1 MARELQIIITAQTAD
16 AVQALKTAD
25 QAVDDIGKTSKG
37 SSVGVDALSGKIAQF
52 ATAAGAVML
61 AQKAFTAVFDAMKA
75 VGGVA
80 LTMNA
85 NLETSTL
92 QFTTL
97 MGDAGR
103 AEAHVRSLFEFAKKT
118 PFETGPIIA
127 ASKHLQ
133 LFGGDALNSQKNLTL
148 LGDASAASGA
158 AFEEVAFW
166 TGRMYASLQ
175 AGKPIGEAMMR
186 MTELGIVTPQARLKI
201 EALASTAGGGQK
213 AFEAF
218 QQSLGQFTG
227 AMELQASTFD
237 GLMSTIKDA
246 VQISIADG
254 LKPFF
259 DIVKMGAQLVAQVLG
274 SEGMQRVM
282 TGVATSIS
290 NTFGANPQA
299 QVKGLLFGLV
309 GLAEAAVT
317 AAGVMHQAFSL
328 IKLVIY
334 GVIQGVAELVNGFVV
349 GMATISGVAA
359 SIPGVG
365 AAFDGMNRS
374 LQDTKLFMQGAT
386 DEARKNTAAALEGV
400 MGQGEFG
407 QSLDGARRI
416 LTQFRVEIGKATIT
430 QQDSTKVTQAARQGV
445 TDLGEAHVMTA
456 KEIKAAEKAA
466 KDFQKVQDAIV
477 RMEAKEIP
485 LTKIFQF
492 TKQATDASTEALMKF
507 LNSVTYFSAEGSRAW
522 GQFAATVQQQTP
534 QMGKSFDGLRSSLQG
549 LPNVILGALQGGGNV
564 LKSVGASIGG
574 SLAGDLVA
582 NFGSKLPGMMSGVL
596 STVAGPL
603 GSMFGSLAGSLA
615 GKLFGKL
622 FGPSQQQ
629 QVADMRQRFFDAGG
643 GLQAM
648 QERANLA
655 GVSMQG
661 LFNARTTTDFQRAMT
676 EFNAQL
682 EEAERLAA
690 AAKAQLAEMNT
701 ELGGLLTEAANLGV
715 VLPASMQASIDKL
728 IEAGQLTDENRRLLE
743 EMGAGGQNQ
752 FKAME
757 AAAKKY
763 GVELS
768 ALGPA
773 FTQNKLNEQAAD
785 IIQSFNTMINGGA
798 DLNAVIAGMSDEI
811 NKFVQEAI
819 KSGSTVPENMR
830 PILDAMLAQGKLT
843 GENGQALKD
852 LGGIK
857 FGAPIETATDK
868 LIKKMQELIDRIT
881 DGMQGAFSKATGAAS
896 DFAKKATDAV
906 NSVPDTVRV
915 RFESQGAE
923 AYGFDQG
930 GVVGRDFRRPSSR
943 DVIPAL
949 LRPGEVVLTPEQ
961 ARMSPRAGSNITVN
975 VSVSGYLDSFEARSN
990 LAVVV
995 REELAKTLRRTGRA
1009 A

>member
-1 MARELQIIITAQTAD
+1 MARELQIIITAKTAD
-16 AVQALKTAD
+16 AVQQLEKAD
-25 QAVDDIGKTSKG
+25 KAVDDIGKTSKG
-37 SSVGVDALSGKIAQF
+37 SSGGVDALSSKIGQF

-61 AQKAFTAVFDAMKA
+61 AQKAFSAVFDAMKA

-282 TGVATSIS
+282 AGVATGIS
-290 NTFGANPQA
+290 STFGANPQA

-309 GLAEAAVT
+309 SLGESALT

-349 GMATISGVAA
+349 GMANISSVAA

-365 AAFDGMNRS
+365 AAFDSMNRS

-407 QSLDGARRI
+407 KTLDGARRI
-416 LTQFRVEIGKATIT
+416 LGQFRVEIGRATIT
-430 QQDSTKVTQAARQGV
+430 QQDATKVTQAARQGV

-466 KDFQKVQDAIV
+466 KDFQKVQDAITK
-477 RMEAKEIP
+477 MEAKEIP

-507 LNSVTYFSAEGSRAW
+507 LGSVKSFSAEGSRAW
-522 GQFAATVQQQTP
+522 GQFAATVQQTP
-534 QMGKSFDGLRSSLQG
+534 AVSRSFDQVRGALQN
-549 LPNVILGALQGGGNV
+549 LPSVILSAIQGGGNV
-564 LKSVGASIGG
+564 LKSVGASIGS
-574 SLAGDLVA
+574 SLAGDLVS
-582 NFGSKLPGMMSGVL
+582 NFGSKLPGMMGGIL

-603 GSMFGSLAGSLA
+603 GSMFGSLAGDLA

-622 FGPSQQQ
+622 FGPSQLQ
-629 QVADMRQRFFDAGG
+629 QVEDMRRKFLDAGG

-648 QERANLA
+648 QERADAA

-661 LFNARTTTDFQRAMT
+661 LFNARTTSQFQSAMDVFNQSLRESEERTQKTKEAMDRWGLTIDQMGPKFAAQDINRKLLSIVGDMQLLTSAGADFNLVAEKMAPEINKLVRASITAGT
-676 EFNAQL
+676 EVP
-682 EEAERLAA
+682 R
-690 AAKAQLAEMNT
+690 EM
-701 ELGGLLTEAANLGV
+701 EPILRKMFDLGLLTN
-715 VLPASMQASIDKL
+715 ASGDKL
-728 IEAGQLTDENRRLLE
+728 EDFGEITFATDINR
-743 EMGAGGQNQ
+743 Q
-752 FKAME
+752 F
-757 AAAKKY
+757 
-763 GVELS
+763 S
-768 ALGPA
+768 ALISKMDELLSRFFGMED
-773 FTQNKLNEQAAD
+773 TLNRSREQAGLLSD
-785 IIQSFNTMINGGA
+785 IVRDIEPPQWQEPGSSF
-798 DLNAVIAGMSDEI
+798 V
-811 NKFVQEAI
+811 
-819 KSGSTVPENMR
+819 
-830 PILDAMLAQGKLT
+830 
-843 GENGQALKD
+843 
-852 LGGIK
+852 
-857 FGAPIETATDK
+857 
-868 LIKKMQELIDRIT
+868 
-881 DGMQGAFSKATGAAS
+881 
-896 DFAKKATDAV
+896 
-906 NSVPDTVRV
+906 
-915 RFESQGAE
+915 
-923 AYGFDQG
+923 GFDQG
-930 GVVGRDFRRPSSR
+930 GMAGRDYRRPSSR

-961 ARMSPRAGSNITVN
+961 ARMSPRAANNITVN
-975 VSVSGYLDSFEARSN
+975 VSVAGYLDSFEARSN

>member
-1 MARELQIIITAQTAD
+1 MARELQIIITAKTAD
-16 AVQALKTAD
+16 AVQQLEKAD
-25 QAVDDIGKTSKG
+25 KAVDDIGKTSKG
-37 SSVGVDALSGKIAQF
+37 SSGGVDALSSKIGQF

-61 AQKAFTAVFDAMKA
+61 AQKAFSAVFDAMKA

-133 LFGGDALNSQKNLTL
+133 LFGGDALNSQANLTL

-282 TGVATSIS
+282 ANVATSIS
-290 NTFGANPQA
+290 NAFGANPQA

-309 GLAEAAVT
+309 GLGETVLTVADI
-317 AAGVMHQAFSL
+317 MSRAFSL
-328 IKLVIY
+328 VKLVVY
-334 GVIQGVAELVNGFVV
+334 GVIQVVTELFNVYVRFGEALYSSAARIPVV
-349 GMATISGVAA
+349 GKVFEGISENLKSMKDFMA
-359 SIPGVG
+359 
-365 AAFDGMNRS
+365 
-374 LQDTKLFMQGAT
+374 GAT
-386 DEARKNTAAALEGV
+386 QAARENTSAALDGV
-400 MGQGEFG
+400 LGQGEFG

-416 LTQFRVEIGKATIT
+416 MTQFRVEIGKATIT
-430 QQDSTKVTQAARQGV
+430 QQDATKVTQAARQGV
-445 TDLGEAHVMTA
+445 TELGEAHVMTA

-466 KDFQKVQDAIV
+466 KDFEKVKAAITK
-477 RMEAKEIP
+477 MEAKEIP

-492 TKQATDASTEALMKF
+492 TKQATDASTEALMQF

-522 GQFAATVQQQTP
+522 SQFAAIVQQQTP
-534 QMGKSFDGLRSSLQG
+534 QMSKSFDGLRNSLRG

-574 SLAGDLVA
+574 SLAGDLVS
-582 NFGSKLPGMMSGVL
+582 NFGSKLPGMMGGIL

-615 GKLFGKL
+615 
-622 FGPSQQQ
+622 
-629 QVADMRQRFFDAGG
+629 D
-643 GLQAM
+643 
-648 QERANLA
+648 N
-655 GVSMQG
+655 
-661 LFNARTTTDFQRAMT
+661 
-676 EFNAQL
+676 
-682 EEAERLAA
+682 
-690 AAKAQLAEMNT
+690 KASL
-701 ELGGLLTEAANLGV
+701 
-715 VLPASMQASIDKL
+715 
-728 IEAGQLTDENRRLLE
+728 
-743 EMGAGGQNQ
+743 
-752 FKAME
+752 
-757 AAAKKY
+757 
-763 GVELS
+763 
-768 ALGPA
+768 
-773 FTQNKLNEQAAD
+773 
-785 IIQSFNTMINGGA
+785 
-798 DLNAVIAGMSDEI
+798 
-811 NKFVQEAI
+811 
-819 KSGSTVPENMR
+819 
-830 PILDAMLAQGKLT
+830 
-843 GENGQALKD
+843 
-852 LGGIK
+852 
-857 FGAPIETATDK
+857 
-868 LIKKMQELIDRIT
+868 
-881 DGMQGAFSKATGAAS
+881 
-896 DFAKKATDAV
+896 
-906 NSVPDTVRV
+906 V
-915 RFESQGAE
+915 RFQT
-923 AYGFDQG
+923 
-930 GVVGRDFRRPSSR
+930 
-943 DVIPAL
+943 
-949 LRPGEVVLTPEQ
+949 TP
-961 ARMSPRAGSNITVN
+961 
-975 VSVSGYLDSFEARSN
+975 
-990 LAVVV
+990 
-995 REELAKTLRRTGRA
+995 
-1009 A
+1009 